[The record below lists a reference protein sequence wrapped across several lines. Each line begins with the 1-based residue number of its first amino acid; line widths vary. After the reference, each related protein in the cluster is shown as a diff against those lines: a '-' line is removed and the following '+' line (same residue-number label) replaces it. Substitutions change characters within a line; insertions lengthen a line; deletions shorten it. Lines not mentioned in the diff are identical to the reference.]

1 MELPEYLWPT
11 TVMLV
16 CAVAAWRG
24 GPDERLAAGGLLA
37 GWALT
42 MTVYREQFTQTEWGI
57 LLVDLALLAL
67 LVGIALRSSSFWPL
81 FAAGF
86 HLLALM
92 THFANAVDVEVGA
105 WAYYTAEIIWGY
117 LLAFAIAVGAWSYR
131 HGRPVEPR

>member
-1 MELPEYLWPT
+1 
-11 TVMLV
+11 
-16 CAVAAWRG
+16 
-24 GPDERLAAGGLLA
+24 
-37 GWALT
+37 